1 MAKINYVQLDED
13 EYFPKAEK
21 IKKKPGSENI
31 ALINKPK
38 HKIKKPVKRT
48 N

>member
-21 IKKKPGSENI
+21 FKKKPGSDNTI
-31 ALINKPK
+31 PISKPK
-38 HKIKKPVKRT
+38 TKIKKPVKRT

>member
-21 IKKKPGSENI
+21 FKKKKQSEGMSSV
-31 ALINKPK
+31 KPK
-38 HKIKKPVKRT
+38 NKIKKQVKRS

>member
-21 IKKKPGSENI
+21 IKKKKQTETAS
-31 ALINKPK
+31 AVKPK
-38 HKIKKPVKRT
+38 NKFKKQVKRS

>member
-21 IKKKPGSENI
+21 IKKKTGLENSI
-31 ALINKPK
+31 PISKPK

-48 N
+48 S

>member
-13 EYFPKAEK
+13 EYFPRAEKFKKKKQSETASSIKPKNK
-21 IKKKPGSENI
+21 IKKQ
-31 ALINKPK
+31 
-38 HKIKKPVKRT
+38 VKRS

>member
-1 MAKINYVQLDED
+1 MAKINYVQLDEN

-21 IKKKPGSENI
+21 IKKKRHDGSAQDVKSKN
-31 ALINKPK
+31 
-38 HKIKKPVKRT
+38 KIKKQVKRP

>member
-21 IKKKPGSENI
+21 FKKK
-31 ALINKPK
+31 
-38 HKIKKPVKRT
+38 KREKT
-48 N
+48 SK